1 MVIYTATP
9 LGLREGNIL
18 DLSFA
23 SQVDVDA
30 LKQRTAPGEG
40 VSDFLKQAV
49 YDVLGFRP
57 LLTARADAA
66 RAAEAGA
73 ETALAPALEAAAAA
87 AAELIVLEPVT
98 VEAYAAEPTMVE
110 LSVVE
115 EPEFEPTEQEA
126 PEPTAPDAEPP
137 FTAGATWETVVVTD
151 SEPETKRA
159 AQTKPPPQAKRAVET
174 KNTPATKVDTDTEPA
189 REAKAAEA
197 KAAETKA
204 AAPQRQPA
212 VANPD
217 EKQRYGE
224 SVVREI
230 LGASFIEEQIVP
242 SRGTPGDN

>member
-1 MVIYTATP
+1 M
-9 LGLREGNIL
+9 
-18 DLSFA
+18 
-23 SQVDVDA
+23 
-30 LKQRTAPGEG
+30 
-40 VSDFLKQAV
+40 
-49 YDVLGFRP
+49 
-57 LLTARADAA
+57 
-66 RAAEAGA
+66 
-73 ETALAPALEAAAAA
+73 
-87 AAELIVLEPVT
+87 
-98 VEAYAAEPTMVE
+98 
-110 LSVVE
+110 
-115 EPEFEPTEQEA
+115 
-126 PEPTAPDAEPP
+126 
-137 FTAGATWETVVVTD
+137 VTD